1 MKCDC
6 GGDLQVMETREFNNV
21 VYRRRKCLVCNK
33 RLYTAESFIPEAEG
47 RKGINHYQTEYMARK
62 GGGNE

>member
-1 MKCDC
+1 
-6 GGDLQVMETREFNNV
+6 METREFNNV